1 MKVSVLASL
10 RDSAVRLFDLVDR
23 AWESDAARRA
33 SGTGLVVLFLGAL
46 LATEL
51 ARRGLLPP
59 AIESFVPKSH
69 FAAIGFAF
77 TALLVLEVISLVLA
91 LAQSVAGSVGK
102 QFELFSLILLRE
114 AFNELGKLGE
124 PVEWAAASETVLH
137 ALAAGAGGLVVFAGV
152 TLYGRL
158 QRHLPITSGSP
169 EQAKFVMV
177 KKLIA
182 GGLLVAFVVAA
193 GDNLARLLVGG
204 DTYPLFSA
212 FFTALIFSDVLIVL
226 VSLRYTSI
234 YAVVF
239 RNAGFA
245 LATVLLRLAL
255 VTPIYVGVALSVGAT
270 GFVVAITLV
279 YNWARADEASGEPET
294 ANALA

>member
-1 MKVSVLASL
+1 M
-10 RDSAVRLFDLVDR
+10 
-23 AWESDAARRA
+23 
-33 SGTGLVVLFLGAL
+33 VLFLVAL
-46 LATEL
+46 VATEF
-51 ARRGLLPP
+51 ARRGLLPA
-59 AIESFVPKSH
+59 AIEPFVPKSH

-124 PVEWAAASETVLH
+124 PVEWAAASETVFH

-152 TLYGRL
+152 TLYGRI
-158 QRHLPITSGSP
+158 QRHLPITAGSL
-169 EQAKFVMV
+169 EREKFVMV

-193 GDNLARLLVGG
+193 GDNVARLLTEG
-204 DTYPLFSA
+204 DSYPLFSA

-279 YNWARADEASGEPET
+279 YNWARADEASGEAEAT
-294 ANALA
+294 NALA